1 MNTYTGFEYLLID
14 VSNHFGMDKELFE
27 TRIQWGRD
35 NLDRLE
41 SQTPLAESPLLF
53 AKAVT
58 AIRKAQLKLPT
69 GHLVAM
75 DACCSGLQIMSAI
88 TGCISGARSTGLV
101 DPNRRADAYT
111 EQTARMQGI
120 LGGNFNVSRS
130 DAKSALMTS
139 FYGSKEQPKLIFGE
153 DTAELAAF
161 YQACQEMAPGAFTL
175 LQELLD
181 SWQPYALVHEWKL
194 PDGFDARVK
203 VMQKEETRIEV
214 DELDH
219 ASFTYEYYVNQGS
232 KKGLA
237 NVANVVHSIDAFI
250 LREMVRRCN
259 HKGLNLEA
267 YSNWIEA
274 ALLQRAMEP
283 QVPGVD
289 FDMLEGEHRY
299 FIEQYERSQMPTAAI
314 LPWLNA
320 SNVHDLPMALL
331 HSLKRM
337 LNDMV
342 QYKAFEIVTIH
353 DSFAAHANNVNWVR
367 HWYKEILAELAE
379 SEILSDILG
388 QLHGCT
394 GQYQKLSS
402 NLADYI
408 RESNYALS

>member
-14 VSNHFGMDKELFE
+14 VANHFGMDKELFE

-35 NLDRLE
+35 NLDTLE
-41 SQTPLAESPLLF
+41 SLTAQAESPLLF
-53 AKAVT
+53 AKAVM
-58 AIRKAQLKLPT
+58 AIRKAQLKVPT

-75 DACCSGLQIMSAI
+75 DACCSGLQIMSAV
-88 TGCISGARSTGLV
+88 TGCISGARATGLV

-111 EQTARMQGI
+111 EQTTRMQGI
-120 LGGNFNVSRS
+120 LGSNFNVSRK
-130 DAKSALMTS
+130 DAKNALMTS

-153 DTAELAAF
+153 DTPELAAF
-161 YQACQEMAPGAFTL
+161 YQACQEMAPGAYTL

-181 SWQPYALVHEWKL
+181 SWQPYALVHSWKL

-259 HKGLNLEA
+259 HKGLNLSGIADWLAAEILERELNQAAMQTQQIEEA
-267 YSNWIEA
+267 WYFTEQW
-274 ALLQRAMEP
+274 QRS
-283 QVPGVD
+283 G
-289 FDMLEGEHRY
+289 
-299 FIEQYERSQMPTAAI
+299 MPSAAI
-314 LPWLNA
+314 LPYLT
-320 SNVHDLPMALL
+320 STSVQGLPLKLL
-331 HSLKRM
+331 HQLKRM
-337 LNDMV
+337 VETML

-379 SEILSDILG
+379 SDILSDIMS

-394 GQYQKLSS
+394 GQYTKLSPD
-402 NLADYI
+402 LADYI
-408 RESNYALS
+408 RQSNYALS

>member
-14 VSNHFGMDKELFE
+14 VANHFGMDKELFE
-27 TRIQWGRD
+27 DRIRWGRW
-35 NLDRLE
+35 NLNDLE
-41 SQTPLAESPLLF
+41 SLTPQAESPLLF
-53 AKAVT
+53 AKAVM

-111 EQTARMQGI
+111 EQTSRMQGI
-120 LGGNFNVSRS
+120 LGGNFSVSRK
-130 DAKSALMTS
+130 DAKAALMTS

-181 SWQPYALVHEWKL
+181 SWQPYALVHAWTL

-259 HKGLNLEA
+259 HQG
-267 YSNWIEA
+267 I
-274 ALLQRAMEP
+274 
-283 QVPGVD
+283 D
-289 FDMLEGEHRY
+289 LEGIESWLTAELMERNFGCKQPEPTSEEVNY
-299 FIEQYERSQMPTAAI
+299 FVEQWERSGQPTAAI
-314 LPWLNA
+314 LPWLSSETVGA
-320 SNVHDLPMALL
+320 LPHDLLIQIKHLVVTMQ
-331 HSLKRM
+331 R
-337 LNDMV
+337 
-342 QYKAFEIVTIH
+342 YRAFPVITIH

-379 SEILSDILG
+379 SEILSDIMG

>member
-14 VSNHFGMDKELFE
+14 VANHFGMDKELFE

-111 EQTARMQGI
+111 EQTSRMQGI
-120 LGGNFNVSRS
+120 LGGNFSVSRK
-130 DAKSALMTS
+130 DAKAALMTS

-181 SWQPYALVHEWKL
+181 SWQPYALVHEWTL

-250 LREMVRRCN
+250 LREMIRRCN
-259 HKGLNLEA
+259 HKGLNILA
-267 YSNWIEA
+267 YEHWIEA
-274 ALLQRAMEP
+274 ALLERSMGGDVSDEL
-283 QVPGVD
+283 
-289 FDMLEGEHRY
+289 LEGEHRY
-299 FIEQYERSQMPTAAI
+299 FVEQYERSGMPTAAI

-320 SNVHDLPMALL
+320 ANVHDLPTDLL
-331 HSLKRM
+331 IKLKSM
-337 LNDMV
+337 LNTMN
-342 QYKAFEIVTIH
+342 QYKGFPVVTIH
-353 DSFAAHANNVNWVR
+353 DSFATHPNNVNWVR

-379 SEILSDILG
+379 SEILSDLLG

-408 RESNYALS
+408 RDSNYALS

>member
-14 VSNHFGMDKELFE
+14 VANHFGMDKELFE

-35 NLDRLE
+35 NLDTLE
-41 SQTPLAESPLLF
+41 SLTAQAESPLLF
-53 AKAVT
+53 AKAVM
-58 AIRKAQLKLPT
+58 AIRKAQLKVPT

-75 DACCSGLQIMSAI
+75 DACCSGLQIMSAV
-88 TGCISGARSTGLV
+88 TGCISGARATGLV

-111 EQTARMQGI
+111 EQTTRMQGI
-120 LGGNFNVSRS
+120 LGSNFNVSRK
-130 DAKSALMTS
+130 DAKNVLMTS

-181 SWQPYALVHEWKL
+181 SWQPYALVHEWTL

-259 HKGLNLEA
+259 HKGLNLAGIADWLAAEIMEREFNGVTPTTQQIEEA
-267 YSNWIEA
+267 YDLTQHW
-274 ALLQRAMEP
+274 
-283 QVPGVD
+283 
-289 FDMLEGEHRY
+289 
-299 FIEQYERSQMPTAAI
+299 ERSGMRSAVI
-314 LPWLNA
+314 LPYLT
-320 SNVHDLPMALL
+320 SVSVTGLPTKML
-331 HSLKRM
+331 HELKLMVETM
-337 LNDMV
+337 L

-379 SEILSDILG
+379 SEILSDLLG